1 VEFSPSGAPSVE
13 GFECESPDAGDV
25 DMKPLSPKGSPKP
38 QRVGLR
44 HDVHLAEGGT
54 EISRLEAGGAGPQP
68 SGGSTLESTVA
79 SVGSLPMDDGREDDE
94 AKHESDGACEAGS
107 ARTGSQGSRGSED
120 PWTIVGARS
129 GKGGHRSDM
138 GNPVINPF
146 TQPGES
152 RAHLPIADTGS
163 CAQASNRY
171 LPLAIEEIVS
181 DIEDVGEEE
190 LIKG

>member
-1 VEFSPSGAPSVE
+1 MEFSPSGAPSVE

-25 DMKPLSPKGSPKP
+25 DMKPLSPKWSPKP

-120 PWTIVGARS
+120 PWTIVGAR
-129 GKGGHRSDM
+129 
-138 GNPVINPF
+138 
-146 TQPGES
+146 
-152 RAHLPIADTGS
+152 
-163 CAQASNRY
+163 
-171 LPLAIEEIVS
+171 
-181 DIEDVGEEE
+181 
-190 LIKG
+190 